1 MALWLGFG
9 TSTTTARGSVPGLGP
24 EIPYQASACLSQN
37 IKIISFALG
46 QANAIM
52 IMIPAVSKMYI

>member
-1 MALWLGFG
+1 MQIIDK
-9 TSTTTARGSVPGLGP
+9 VKNKQ
-24 EIPYQASACLSQN
+24 IDVN